1 LDQVNN
7 PSHYTTGN
15 IEAIDYMKDNMS
27 KEAYH
32 GYLEGCCKKY
42 LHRHAYKGNQLT
54 DLKKARWYLDRLI
67 LELET
72 QPKVIAEDLKKPMI
86 YKPTPGTVAYQE
98 HG

>member
-1 LDQVNN
+1 MDQVNK
-7 PSHYTTGN
+7 PSHYLKGN

-54 DLKKARWYLDRLI
+54 DLKKAQWYLNRLI
-67 LELET
+67 MEL
-72 QPKVIAEDLKKPMI
+72 DLDKSNMATKPI
-86 YKPTPGTVAYQE
+86 PGTVAYQE

>member
-1 LDQVNN
+1 MDQVNK
-7 PSHYTTGN
+7 PSHYTSGN

-67 LELET
+67 LELDT
-72 QPKVIAEDLKKPMI
+72 QPKMPPKPI
-86 YKPTPGTVAYQE
+86 PGTVAYQE

>member
-1 LDQVNN
+1 MDQVNK
-7 PSHYTTGN
+7 PAHYSAGS

-27 KEAYH
+27 KEGFR

-42 LHRHAYKGNQLT
+42 LHRHSYKGQQLT
-54 DLKKARWYLDRLI
+54 DLKKAQWYLNRLI

-72 QPKVIAEDLKKPMI
+72 EPKSKAI
-86 YKPTPGTVAYQE
+86 PGTVAYQE